1 MKSFERA
8 KNNPFFFKHVKLCH
22 NMNDFNKV
30 SEPKVGHI
38 SCNIIHKIKIIIC
51 SMTKKYKFICNTCLY
66 TYMYYN
72 SCTAI
77 LFVLKSQLGIKYY

>member
-1 MKSFERA
+1 MSDKLIKSFESA

-51 SMTKKYKFICNTCLY
+51 STTKKYKFICSTCLC
-66 TYMYYN
+66 TY
-72 SCTAI
+72 STAI
-77 LFVLKSQLGIKYY
+77 LFVLKSQLGIKYF